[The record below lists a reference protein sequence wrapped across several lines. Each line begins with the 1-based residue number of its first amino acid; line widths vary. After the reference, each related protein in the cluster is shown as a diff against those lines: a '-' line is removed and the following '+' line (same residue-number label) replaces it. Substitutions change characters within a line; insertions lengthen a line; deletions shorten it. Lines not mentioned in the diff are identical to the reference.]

1 MMFGRFTERAQKV
14 LALAQ
19 EEAVRLGHNNIG
31 TEHILLGLIREGES
45 IAAKALIALGLGLEK
60 IQDEVE
66 SLIGRGQEQPTNI
79 AYTPR
84 AKKVIELSMDEARKL
99 GHTYVGTEH
108 ILLGLIREGEGV
120 AARVLNNLGISL
132 NKARQQVL
140 QLLGSNESVQSNHG
154 GPSANVNTPTLDGLA
169 RDLTAS
175 AKDGNID
182 PVIGR
187 AKEIERVIQVLSR
200 RTKNNPVL
208 IGEPGVGKTA
218 IAEGLA
224 QRIVSNEIPETLR
237 DKRVMT
243 LDMGSVVAGT
253 KYRGEFEDRLK
264 KIMDEIRQ
272 AGNVILFIDELH
284 TLIGAG
290 GAEGAIDA
298 SNILKPAL
306 ARGELQCIGATTLD
320 EYRKYIEK
328 DAALER
334 RFQPITVDQPSPEEA
349 VQILHGLRDRYEAHH
364 RVKITDDAIEAA
376 VKLSDRYIT
385 DRFLPD
391 KAIDLIDEAGSK
403 VRLRSYT
410 VPPNLKQLESRLEDI
425 RKEKD
430 SAVQSQEFEKAA
442 ALRDTEQK
450 IREEL
455 EATKNQWKEKQGRT
469 DSEVTP
475 EDIAQVVASW
485 TGIPVSKLAEEET
498 ERLLKME
505 DILHDRVIGQDEAVK
520 AVARAVRRSRAGLKD
535 PKRPMGSFIFLGP
548 TGVGKTELARALA
561 EAMFGD
567 ENAVI
572 RIDMS
577 EYMEKHSTSRL
588 VGAPPGYVGYEEGG
602 QLTEKVRRKPYSVVL
617 LDEIEKAHPEVFN
630 VLLQVLEDGRLTDSK
645 GRTVDFRNT
654 LIIMTSNVGA
664 EQIKRNSTLGF
675 TAVHDAGRDY
685 LQMKDKVLSELK
697 KSFRPEFLN
706 RIDELIVFHPLEEEH
721 ISRIVSLMA
730 NDLRK
735 RLQEQHV
742 QFDLTDAAMKFLAK
756 EGFDP
761 QYGARPLRRAIQKH
775 IEDRLS
781 EDLLMGKIN
790 KGDTLVIDEKDGELV
805 VSPKGQVAGKA

>member
-1 MMFGRFTERAQKV
+1 MMMFGRFTERAQKV
-14 LALAQ
+14 LALSQ
-19 EEAVRLGHNNIG
+19 EEAARLGHNNIG
-31 TEHILLGLIREGES
+31 TEHILLGLVREGEG
-45 IAAKALIALGLGLEK
+45 IAAKALIGLGLNLEK
-60 IQDEVE
+60 IQNEVE
-66 SLIGRGQEQPTNI
+66 ALIGRGQEQLGTP

-120 AARVLNNLGISL
+120 AARVLNNLGVSL

-140 QLLGSNESVQSNHG
+140 QLLGSNEAVSSSQTGRSG
-154 GPSANVNTPTLDGLA
+154 GANTPTLDSLA
-169 RDLTAS
+169 RDLTAI
-175 AKDGNID
+175 AREGKID

-187 AKEIERVIQVLSR
+187 NKEIERVIQVLSR

-224 QRIVSNEIPETLR
+224 QRIVDNEIPEILR

-243 LDMGSVVAGT
+243 LDMGTVVAGT

-272 AGNVILFIDELH
+272 AGNIILFIDELH

-320 EYRKYIEK
+320 EYRKHIEK

-349 VQILHGLRDRYEAHH
+349 IQILEGLRDRYEAHH
-364 RVKITDDAIEAA
+364 RVKITDEAIRQA

-391 KAIDLIDEAGSK
+391 KAIDLIDEAASK

-410 VPPNLKQLESRLEDI
+410 VPPNLKELEQKLEEV

-430 SAVQSQEFEKAA
+430 AAVQSQEFEKAA
-442 ALRDTEQK
+442 ALRDDEQK
-450 IREEL
+450 LREQL
-455 EATKNQWKEKQGRT
+455 EESRKQWKEDQGRD
-469 DSEVTP
+469 DSEVTE
-475 EDIAQVVASW
+475 EDIAEVVASW
-485 TGIPVSKLAEEET
+485 TGIPVKKIAEEES

-505 DILHDRVIGQDEAVK
+505 DILHERVIGQDEAVK
-520 AVARAVRRSRAGLKD
+520 AVSRAIRRARAGLKD
-535 PKRPMGSFIFLGP
+535 PKRPIGSFIFLGP
-548 TGVGKTELARALA
+548 TGVGKTELSRALA
-561 EAMFGD
+561 EALFGD
-567 ENAVI
+567 EDAMI

-577 EYMEKHSTSRL
+577 EYMERHSTSRL
-588 VGAPPGYVGYEEGG
+588 VGAPPGYVGYDEGG
-602 QLTEKVRRKPYSVVL
+602 QLTERVRRKPYSVIL
-617 LDEIEKAHPEVFN
+617 LDEVEKAHPEVFN
-630 VLLQVLEDGRLTDSK
+630 ILLQVLEDGRLTDGK

-654 LIIMTSNVGA
+654 VLIMTSNVGA
-664 EQIKRNSTLGF
+664 NTIKKNSTLGF
-675 TAVHDAGRDY
+675 AVNKDDGYDD
-685 LQMKDKVLSELK
+685 MKSKVMEELRN
-697 KSFRPEFLN
+697 SFRPEFLN
-706 RIDELIVFHPLEEEH
+706 RIDEVIVFHSLNEAH
-721 ISRIVSLMA
+721 IREIVSLMSE
-730 NDLRK
+730 DVRK
-735 RLQEQHV
+735 RLAEQDIHFV
-742 QFDLTDAAMKFLAK
+742 LTEEAK
-756 EGFDP
+756 DWLSKTGFDP
-761 QYGARPLRRAIQKH
+761 TYGARPLRRAIQKH

-781 EDLLMGKIN
+781 EELLKGN
-790 KGDTLVIDEKDGELV
+790 LEKGDTVEIDVQGDELTV
-805 VSPKGQVAGKA
+805 KKTDEVKANA

>member
-31 TEHILLGLIREGES
+31 TEHILLGLIREGDG
-45 IAAKALIALGLGLEK
+45 IAAKALIGLGLGLEK

-66 SLIGRGQEQPTNI
+66 SLIGRGSEQPTNI

-120 AARVLNNLGISL
+120 AARVLNNLGVSL

-140 QLLGSNESVQSNHG
+140 QLLGSSEASSSGHG
-154 GPSANVNTPTLDGLA
+154 NTPANVNTPTLDSLA
-169 RDLTAS
+169 RDLTAV
-175 AKDGNID
+175 AKDGNLD

-218 IAEGLA
+218 VAEGLA
-224 QRIVSNEIPETLR
+224 QRIVANEIPETLR

-272 AGNVILFIDELH
+272 AGNIILFIDELH

-334 RFQPITVDQPSPEEA
+334 RFQPITVDEPTVDEA
-349 VQILHGLRDRYEAHH
+349 ILILRGLRDRYEAHH
-364 RVKITDDAIEAA
+364 RVKITDDALEQA
-376 VKLSDRYIT
+376 VRLSDRYIS

-403 VRLRSYT
+403 VRLRTYT

-430 SAVQSQEFEKAA
+430 AAVQSQEFEKAA
-442 ALRDTEQK
+442 SLRDTEQK
-450 IREEL
+450 LRDEL
-455 EATKNQWKEKQGRT
+455 EETKNEWKEKQGRT

-475 EDIAQVVASW
+475 DDIAQVVASW
-485 TGIPVSKLAEEET
+485 TGIPVVKLAEEET

-505 DILHDRVIGQDEAVK
+505 EILHNRVIGQDEAVK
-520 AVARAVRRSRAGLKD
+520 AISRAVRRSRAGLKD

-630 VLLQVLEDGRLTDSK
+630 ILLQVLEDGRLTDSK
-645 GRTVDFRNT
+645 GRSVDFRNT

-664 EQIKRNSTLGF
+664 DTIKKGATLGF
-675 TAVHDAGRDY
+675 TAGDAAQQTKNQYEAMRE
-685 LQMKDKVLSELK
+685 KVLAELK

-706 RIDELIVFHPLEEEH
+706 RIDESIVFHPLEQSH
-721 ISRIVSLMA
+721 ISEIVSLMSEE
-730 NDLRK
+730 LRK
-735 RLQEQHV
+735 RLKSQDID
-742 QFDLTDAAMKFLAK
+742 FSLTDSAKAFLAK

-761 QYGARPLRRAIQKH
+761 TYGARPLRRAIQKH

-781 EDLLMGKIN
+781 EELLRGTVK
-790 KGDTLVIDEKDGELV
+790 KGDTVLIDEKDGELTV
-805 VSPKGQVAGKA
+805 HSEVTQK